1 MTTMK
6 RTLLQRTLL
15 LLAVIGLLTGPGFL
29 GAQAVS
35 GSISGTVTDASGAVV
50 VGATVTLTNT
60 DRGAVIRELKT
71 NSTGF
76 YTAQSLPLGTYT
88 VSIEMAGFKTAK
100 LTGLVLNVNDAL
112 TVNRT
117 LEPGGSNDS
126 ITVTAAE
133 AQINVES
140 ASSEGLIDGVQIGEL
155 AMMTRNYETL
165 VNLQPGVAFGGSS
178 DQLNRGPNSPTGGSS
193 TVNFAINGG
202 RNTQNNWTID
212 GADNVDRGANLTLY
226 VYPSPDAVSEFKVLR
241 AQYSA
246 AFGRNASGQ
255 IDVVTKSGS
264 NQIHGS
270 AYEYLRNDYFDAN
283 GYYNDAFGKPITK
296 YRYND
301 FGFSFGGPVVL
312 PKLYNGRNKTFFFV
326 SEEWWRDITYTTG
339 SAIVPTT
346 AERGGDFSNSG
357 YLNGTT
363 WTTGPINVC
372 TAFTYTASTQTT
384 SCTAS
389 GTSVT
394 NISPTAKAYLKDV
407 FSKIPAPQSTVDLAA
422 NQDPH
427 TLLSTVPNRFDNDDT
442 AVRIDE
448 QLGQKFS
455 VFYRYMHDTYPS
467 FQGQGTFVSV
477 PIPGL
482 SATVT
487 NSPGTQQLGH
497 ATWIVSPTLVV
508 NFGYAYSN
516 GSILTQPQGA
526 LLNSASPDIAPTLP
540 YTSTV
545 GVVPTLGVSGMTT
558 IGGGAVYVD
567 HGINHQIFGDIAK
580 TLHNHTFTTGVSYNH
595 YQKQE
600 NAATGGNQGSFS
612 FTTDVMYGTA
622 VNQPQSSGVGE
633 VQAFANF
640 LLGNANGGFSQT
652 SKNIQ
657 VAIHTSQ
664 FEAFFQDDWKALP
677 QLTLNLGVRYGYF
690 GQPTDANGDLSNFSP
705 STYAASKAPAISRY
719 GLICV
724 TGTCDQTNSSAGQA
738 TTANANA
745 DYVGINYINGLIFGT
760 PSAANNNQASPYGAA
775 VGQSQKYNFAPR
787 FGFAYDLFGNGRTSL
802 RGGFGLG
809 YDLVEVSAWECAVF
823 GCSYSPNPPAVSTYT
838 QSQAVLDN
846 PTGGSAATTP
856 GTTPGHIYA
865 MPLFTHTPY
874 IEQYSLDIQHQLTAT
889 LAFDLAYVGSHGVHL
904 FGEEN
909 LNQPKPGAWMG
920 VVSPLNINTNPSSPT
935 NTSCVYPNTGGNT
948 GVAPVPAFLNSTCD
962 RVLNQ
967 IKPYVGYFAID
978 ASLPLFGENYNSLQF
993 KVTKHF
999 KGKTYIDGNYTWSRN
1014 LTNAPA
1020 DSSGSVQDIYNPNGD
1035 YGRASDDR
1043 KQILSI
1049 DGVWE
1054 EPFFRDQ
1061 KGIQGRLL
1069 GGWEVSTIFAANSGL
1084 PLTVSASGGLPI
1096 NYNLPGAATSIY
1108 NNALT
1113 GGTVTDN
1120 AGLGALGS
1128 TLSGLRPN
1136 QIGNPNHAPSG
1147 ITIHNKQ
1154 ATNSNYP
1161 WFYTGAFAAPAPN
1174 SPLPGNTHRGTVN
1187 GPGFYRFDVGVFRNF
1202 RIYERLTFQLRGE
1215 AFNATNHTNPQTIGT
1230 TSTSSTFGQV
1240 TGYRDARILQF
1251 AGKFTF

>member
-1 MTTMK
+1 MK

-15 LLAVIGLLTGPGFL
+15 LLALFGVLASPVFL
-29 GAQAVS
+29 NAQAVS
-35 GSISGTVTDASGAVV
+35 GSISGTVTDSSGAVV

-60 DRGAVIRELKT
+60 DRGAIIRELKT

-88 VSIEMAGFKTAK
+88 IAIAMTGFKTTRV
-100 LTGLVLNVNDAL
+100 TGLVLNVNDAL
-112 TVNRT
+112 TVSRT

-126 ITVTAAE
+126 VTVTAAE

-212 GADNVDRGANLTLY
+212 GADNLDRGANLTLY
-226 VYPSPDAVSEFKVLR
+226 VYPSPDAISEFKVLR

-283 GYYNDAFGKPITK
+283 GFANNTLKAHIPK

-301 FGFSFGGPVVL
+301 FGFSFGGPVLV
-312 PKLYNGRNKTFFFV
+312 PKVYNGRNKTFFFV
-326 SEEWWRDITYTTG
+326 SEEWWRDVTYTTG
-339 SAIVPTT
+339 AAIVPTM

-357 YLNGTT
+357 YKTTAGT

-372 TAFTYTASTQTT
+372 TGFTYTASNQSTT
-384 SCTAS
+384 CNTA
-389 GTSVT
+389 GTSIATIDPV
-394 NISPTAKAYLKDV
+394 AKAYLKDV
-407 FSKIPAPQSTVDLAA
+407 FSVIPAPQSATDLG
-422 NQDPH
+422 NNIDPH
-427 TLLSTVPNRFDNDDT
+427 TLTSTIPNRFDNDST

-455 VFYRYMHDTYPS
+455 VFYRYMHDTFPS
-467 FQGQGTFVSV
+467 FQGSGTFISN

-487 NSPGTQQLGH
+487 QSPGTQQLGH
-497 ATWIVSPTLVV
+497 GTWVISPTLVA

-526 LLNSASPDIAPTLP
+526 LLSGQSKDVNPTLP

-545 GVVPTLGVSGMTT
+545 GVIPTIGISGMTSL
-558 IGGGAVYVD
+558 GGGAVYVD

-580 TLHNHTFTTGVSYNH
+580 TLHNHTLTAGASYNH

-600 NAATGGNQGSFS
+600 NSASGGNQGSFG
-612 FTTDVMYGTA
+612 F
-622 VNQPQSSGVGE
+622 SSDTSYANVVQTQYTGVAE

-640 LLGNANGGFSQT
+640 LLGNANGGFTQS

-664 FEAFFQDDWKALP
+664 FEAFFQDDWKAAPRLM
-677 QLTLNLGVRYGYF
+677 LNLGVRYGYF
-690 GQPTDANGDLSNFSP
+690 GQPTDANGALSNFDP
-705 STYAASKAPAISRY
+705 ATYSAAKAPTISNS
-719 GLICV
+719 GLICL
-724 TGTCDQTNSSAGQA
+724 TAPCSQTNSNAGMS
-738 TTANANA
+738 TTPNGNA
-745 DYVGINYINGLIFGT
+745 DYIGVNYINGLIFGT
-760 PSAANNNQASPYGAA
+760 PSAANNNQASPYGTA

-787 FGFAYDLFGNGRTSL
+787 IGFAYDVFGNGRTSL
-802 RGGFGLG
+802 RGGFGIG
-809 YDLVEVSAWECAVF
+809 YDLVEVSAWEVAIF
-823 GCSYSPNPPAVSTYT
+823 GSSYSPNPPAVSTYSQT
-838 QSQAVLDN
+838 QAILDD
-846 PTGGSAATTP
+846 PTGGSASTAP
-856 GTTPGHIYA
+856 STTPGHLYS

-874 IEQYSLDIQHQLTAT
+874 IEQYSLDVQHQVTPT
-889 LAFDLAYVGSHGVHL
+889 LAMDVAYVGSHGVHL

-909 LNQPKPGAWMG
+909 FNQPKPGAWIG
-920 VVSPLNINTNPSSPT
+920 VVTPTSASST
-935 NTSCVYPNTGGNT
+935 CVYPGTT
-948 GVAPVPAFLNSTCD
+948 TPAFMSSTCD

-967 IKPYVGYFAID
+967 IKPYIGYYGID
-978 ASLPLFGENYNSLQF
+978 ATLPIFGSNYNSLQA
-993 KVTKHF
+993 KVSKHF
-999 KGKTYIDGNYTWSRN
+999 KGKTYIDANYTWSRN
-1014 LTNAPA
+1014 LTNAQA
-1020 DSSGSVQDIYNPNGD
+1020 DTSGSILDIYNPNGD
-1035 YGRASDDR
+1035 YGRAADDR
-1043 KQILSI
+1043 THILTV

-1054 EPFFRDQ
+1054 EPFFREQ
-1061 KGIQGRLL
+1061 KGLQGRLL
-1069 GGWEVSTIFAANSGL
+1069 GGWEVSAIFAANSGL
-1084 PLTVSASGGLPI
+1084 PLTVSGSGGSLI
-1096 NYNLPGAATSIY
+1096 NYNLAGGATSIY
-1108 NNALT
+1108 NNAAN
-1113 GGTVTDN
+1113 GGYLTDN
-1120 AGLGALGS
+1120 AGLSALGS
-1128 TLSGLRPN
+1128 TNSGLRPN
-1136 QIGNPNHAPSG
+1136 QIGDPNHAPAG
-1147 ITIHNKQ
+1147 ISIHNKTYESSS
-1154 ATNSNYP
+1154 AP

-1174 SPLPGNTHRGTVN
+1174 SPLPGSTHRGTVN
-1187 GPGFYRFDVGVFRNF
+1187 GPGFNRFDVGVFRNF
-1202 RIYERLTFQLRGE
+1202 RIYDRLTFQLRGE
-1215 AFNATNHTNPQTIGT
+1215 AFNAGNHTNPQSVGT
-1230 TSTSSTFGQV
+1230 SATSSTFGQI
-1240 TGYRDARILQF
+1240 TGYRDPRILQF